1 MNKIRE
7 TKTNCK
13 DLKVYVTDSREK
25 EIFTKEICL
34 LLKSTVMIDAT
45 TNDGVLFIDGQKS
58 WRVIVDYIDIE
69 YLLMRNKL
77 FLTFID
83 NENTK
88 YSGEAFI
95 TNNSLIKGTG
105 ELYETK

>member
-7 TKTNCK
+7 TKINCK
-13 DLKVYVTDSREK
+13 DLKVYVSDSREK
-25 EIFTKEICL
+25 EMFTKEICL

-45 TNDGVLFIDGQKS
+45 TNDGVLFMEGKKS
-58 WRVIVDYIDIE
+58 WRVIVDYVNIE

-77 FLTFID
+77 FLTFTD
-83 NENTK
+83 DENIK

-95 TNNSLIKGTG
+95 TGNCLIQGTG